1 MIRRFENMEYYNDY
15 TEKTLPRVRGSQ
27 YNPMIKDER
36 KSLME
41 DILNQLDSDI
51 NGYINGQELL
61 VDEDSGI
68 GVWSSFDLRESGDDL
83 DHVKLFCDIDDGNG
97 SVRDLAEHDVFIDW
111 DSFMDSYDIESDVV
125 SYVED
130 EAKKWFKTCVRSFN
144 QNMRESK
151 IRRKRIERVSESL
164 DDSVDLAF
172 IESSIS
178 DIETAVREIKRIASR
193 LRETIKKEDADK
205 EYVLYETS
213 LLRDYCSDIDRDI
226 NDINRHA

>member
-15 TEKTLPRVRGSQ
+15 TEDTLPRVRGSQ

-51 NGYINGQELL
+51 NGYINGRGLL
-61 VDEDSGI
+61 VDDSGI
-68 GVWSSFDLRESGDDL
+68 GVWSSFDSRESGEDL
-83 DHVKLFCDIDDGNG
+83 DKVKLFCDIDDGNG
-97 SVRDLAEHDVFIDW
+97 GVRDLAEHDVFIDW

-144 QNMRESK
+144 RNTRESK
-151 IRRKRIERVSESL
+151 IRRTRRERVNESL
-164 DDSVDLAF
+164 HDSVDLAF

-178 DIETAVREIKRIASR
+178 DIETAVGEIKRIASR

-226 NDINRHA
+226 NDINRHV